1 LENIETSDYIF
12 KIIAVGNQSVGKT
25 SITIR
30 FATDKFSDDYK
41 VTLGMNLS
49 TKNVKVKEK
58 QVQMAVW
65 DTAGQSSFEPLL
77 PMYYR
82 GALGAIV
89 VYDIT
94 NRKSFEGVRKW
105 INDIKRFAEE
115 IPVIIIGN
123 KTDLES
129 FRQVTYEE
137 GQQLAREINE
147 IWSYDIHFK
156 ESSAKDAIQVN
167 ESFQILAESIL
178 TTVIKEDEEE
188 DEFDFDFDPPF

>member
-1 LENIETSDYIF
+1 
-12 KIIAVGNQSVGKT
+12 
-25 SITIR
+25 
-30 FATDKFSDDYK
+30 
-41 VTLGMNLS
+41 
-49 TKNVKVKEK
+49 
-58 QVQMAVW
+58 
-65 DTAGQSSFEPLL
+65 
-77 PMYYR
+77 MYYR

-123 KTDLES
+123 KTDLETM
-129 FRQVTYEE
+129 RQVSYEE
-137 GQQLAREINE
+137 GQLLAKELDE
-147 IWSYDIHFK
+147 IWSFDIHFK

-167 ESFQILAESIL
+167 ESFQILAETIL
-178 TTVIKEDEEE
+178 TTVIKENEEE